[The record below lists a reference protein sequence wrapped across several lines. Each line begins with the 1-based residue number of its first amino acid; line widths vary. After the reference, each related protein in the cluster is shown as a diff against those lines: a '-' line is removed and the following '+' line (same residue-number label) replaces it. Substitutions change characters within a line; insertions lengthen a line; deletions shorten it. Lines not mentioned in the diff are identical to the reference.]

1 MVTNLDDIALLSPLR
16 YKNTSLKLFLVIF
29 GLLAGLFSNTPI
41 LPFFIAVCMIAATII
56 FGKVPVKFY
65 FKLFLT
71 LLGFALVSCII
82 LAFFTHGDNSQ
93 VLWSIDILWWTFSIT
108 VDSLNQAVLVF
119 SRTINGLACIF
130 LLSMTTP
137 MLEMFSYFKRISF
150 LDIFVEL
157 SMLIY
162 RYIFVFLETAINIQ
176 SSQKM
181 RFGYKGLKNSVRSL
195 GMLVGSLF
203 VQTIEQGDKLYL
215 SMNSRC
221 YTGKLPFYTQ
231 KYKIKVADAAVSI
244 LFIGLTAA
252 VFVYTRGYQFF

>member
-29 GLLAGLFSNTPI
+29 GLLTGLLSDTPL
-41 LPFFIAVCMIAATII
+41 LPLFIAVCMIAATII
-56 FGKVPVKFY
+56 FGKIPVKFY
-65 FKLFLT
+65 FKLFAA
-71 LLGFALVSCII
+71 LLGFALISCII
-82 LAFFTHGDNSQ
+82 LLFFSTGEDSP

-108 VDSLNQAVLVF
+108 TASLNQAVLVF

-130 LLSMTTP
+130 FLSMTTP
-137 MLEMFSYFKRISF
+137 MLEMFSYFKRVSF
-150 LDIFVEL
+150 LDVFIEL
-157 SMLIY
+157 AMLIY

-181 RFGYKGLKNSVRSL
+181 RFGYKGFKNSIRSL
-195 GMLVGSLF
+195 GMLVGTLF
-203 VQTIEQGDKLYL
+203 VQTLEQGDKLYL

-231 KYKIKVADAAVSI
+231 KYKIKATDAVLSV
-244 LFIGLTAA
+244 LFIGATIV
-252 VFVYTRGYQFF
+252 VFIYTRGYQFF